1 MMRQKFTNICVLQS
15 FLLLANKLIFLFL
28 ISTKVYADWTKA
40 EGRYFIS
47 RNISKG
53 EACDRALMLA
63 KRNALSKNGFQK
75 FKSDQLDIC
84 TEIKDKTDCTFYQS
98 TFDYVEGG
106 FIKEFN
112 YKETINKDSIEDECV
127 ININANV
134 EQYNQKA
141 DSNYALSV
149 RLENKKIL
157 YSNDNIQISGE
168 VNKKSFITVLGW
180 YPDIKKNVYY
190 KLYPNESDK
199 NNFTKN
205 KFSIPNSDYKLKVN
219 FPNNFYKNI
228 TQEFIVII
236 ASKVKIDILEEE
248 NIIEL
253 YKRLQNLGRS
263 QWQMQRLGYSIVR
276 D

>member
-28 ISTKVYADWTKA
+28 ISTNVYADWTKA

-157 YSNDNIQISGE
+157 YSNYNIQISGE